1 LISSRGKELL
11 LIERLQALGLT
22 PNESKVYLSILRLG
36 FSGVTA
42 VADAAKLHRPEVYR
56 VIPRLMEMGL
66 VEERLDRPQRYRVK
80 DVKDAVT
87 NLVEAAITRYKG
99 IVGERQVLVAQLET
113 IQGKLGTEEG
123 DQIRYVAGADN
134 IRRQFRDVLN
144 GAQHEV
150 WIISREMSG
159 TRSNVNYLLE
169 KIASKNLKARIVV
182 NVEEEN
188 INHARR
194 LASAAEVR
202 HFHPLF
208 GHLYGVDQSLVA
220 VGLEPG
226 GQIAPDKYS
235 QLVTTNSN
243 HVKALREFFEF
254 RWESAVPLASRI
266 AALQSKEGPAEQTRI
281 IWGREAIHNETSGWH
296 LRAKRGI
303 IEITT
308 QNGPVRLWGR
318 FQKAFTEA
326 QERNVRWRLI
336 CHVSPE
342 NREAVQKLSTVA
354 DVRLVERPFGIGIV
368 VLDNTEAM
376 IHYIDPDSA
385 DLKDSQTDLALV
397 TADPAVALN
406 TYRMLNS
413 IWKLAKPLKTRR
425 QP

>member
-1 LISSRGKELL
+1 MISSRGKELL

-22 PNESKVYLSILRLG
+22 PNESKVYVSVLRLG
-36 FSGVTA
+36 LSGVTA
-42 VADAAKLHRPEVYR
+42 IADAAKLHRPEVYR
-56 VIPRLMEMGL
+56 AMPRLEETGL
-66 VEERLDRPQRYRVK
+66 VEETLDRPQRYRVK
-80 DVKDAVT
+80 GVKDAVT

-99 IVGERQVLVAQLET
+99 IVSERQVLVAQLERM
-113 IQGKLGTEEG
+113 QGKLGAEKG
-123 DQIRYVAGADN
+123 QIWHVAGADN
-134 IRRQFRDVLN
+134 IRRHFREVLN
-144 GAQHEV
+144 GARREV

-169 KIASKNLKARIVV
+169 KIALKNLKARIVV
-182 NVEEEN
+182 NVEEKS

-202 HFHPLF
+202 HYQPLF

-220 VGLEPG
+220 VGLERA
-226 GQIAPDKYS
+226 GQIDPDEYS
-235 QLVTTNSN
+235 QFVTTNPN
-243 HVKALREFFEF
+243 HVKALREFFES
-254 RWESAVPLASRI
+254 RWENAVPLASRI
-266 AALQSKEGPAEQTRI
+266 AALQSKEGPTDRTRI

-397 TADPAVALN
+397 TADPTVALN

-413 IWKLAKPLKTRR
+413 IWKRAKPLKARR
-425 QP
+425 